1 MNQNQPIVPDE
12 IIPPN
17 DVIDRRHKEIP
28 IESIIEYMSKG
39 LNLGEVA
46 KLCNCSK
53 QNIQQRL
60 KAVAF
65 DKTDLENFKK
75 RRVDVFAFIQSKL
88 LNSIDL
94 EELKKMPVYQRVV
107 SASILYDK
115 ERLESGK
122 STSNINVVEV
132 QGTIEDLQKQ
142 AAALRKTL

>member
-17 DVIDRRHKEIP
+17 DVIDRRHKELSIG
-28 IESIIEYMSKG
+28 SIIEYMSKG

-115 ERLESGK
+115 ERLEAGK

-132 QGTIEDLQKQ
+132 QGTIEELQKQ
-142 AAALRKTL
+142 AEALRKSL

>member
-1 MNQNQPIVPDE
+1 MNQNKPIIPDE

-28 IESIIEYMSKG
+28 IESIIEYMGKG

-46 KLCNCSK
+46 KICNCSK

-75 RRVDVFAFIQSKL
+75 RRVDMFAFIQSKL

-122 STSNINVVEV
+122 STSNINVAEV
-132 QGTIEDLQKQ
+132 QGTIQDLQRQ
-142 AAALRKTL
+142 ADELRKQL